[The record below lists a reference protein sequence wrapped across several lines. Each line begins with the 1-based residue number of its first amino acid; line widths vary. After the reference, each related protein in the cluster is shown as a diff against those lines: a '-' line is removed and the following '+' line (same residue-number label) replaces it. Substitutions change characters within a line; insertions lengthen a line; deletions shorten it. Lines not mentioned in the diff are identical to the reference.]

1 MKRNF
6 FLLCYES
13 ELSTQKSFTARDS
26 PCDTIN
32 NIFLYRHNQIVEQWD
47 CDIEEDGRLKLSFN
61 NGHSKHSIYVSFCP
75 FCGGEKD
82 TKEVL

>member
-1 MKRNF
+1 MTKTIKVFSCGKFN
-6 FLLCYES
+6 CI
-13 ELSTQKSFTARDS
+13 DS
-26 PCDTIN
+26 
-32 NIFLYRHNQIVEQWD
+32 QIVEQWD